1 MKKYLVFLSFFLF
14 FSKNFFGQT
23 ASGKLQF
30 EQGKSLNIQMELKSS
45 VAQQPGGQA
54 IDFTIDGIVLH
65 TYKVI
70 NVTDDNTTLQHKAN
84 KIAFSFDGMGQKR
97 SFDSDIKKD
106 MDGPFGETIKNI
118 LNKNFDMTID
128 RNGKVLTT
136 GSDKTEPVKADDRLA
151 IVFNMLKDI
160 TDVVYP
166 PKKGE
171 ASFFKILPD
180 KETKKG
186 ETWTESGQ
194 NESGKFS
201 SEYTLTDI
209 TDSTIIVNF
218 KGTAL
223 TTTKATMMGMETNT
237 VMNSTSTG
245 KIIVDIITGLIK
257 EKTTTIESN
266 GNTEAMGGNVPV
278 TSKTTIIIQVRPE

>member
-1 MKKYLVFLSFFLF
+1 MKKHLVFLSFFLLF
-14 FSKNFFGQT
+14 GKVFFGQS

-30 EQGKSLNIQMELKSS
+30 EQGKNLNIQMELKSS

-54 IDFTIDGIVLH
+54 IDFTIDGTVSH
-65 TYKVI
+65 SYKVTSVI
-70 NVTDDNTTLQHKAN
+70 NDNATLQHKAN

-106 MDGPFGETIKNI
+106 MDGPFGETVKNI
-118 LNKNFDMTID
+118 LSKNFDMTID
-128 RNGKVLTT
+128 PNGKVLTI
-136 GSDKTEPVKADDRLA
+136 GYERTEPVKADDRVA

-160 TDVVYP
+160 TEVVYP

-180 KETKKG
+180 KSINKG
-186 ETWTESGQ
+186 ETWTEAGQ

-201 SEYTLTDI
+201 TEYTLTDI
-209 TDSTIIVNF
+209 TDSTILVNF
-218 KGTAL
+218 KGTAF

-237 VMNSTSTG
+237 AMNSTSTG
-245 KIIVDIITGLIK
+245 KIILDKRTGLIK
-257 EKTTTIESN
+257 EKTTIIESN
-266 GNTEAMGGNVPV
+266 GNTEAMGGTLPV
-278 TSKTTIIIQVRPE
+278 TSKATITIQVKPE